1 MIIST
6 TTVLMSVSDHRKL
19 GHVETDQNIGNINA
33 PVPIPAVHQGPIENI
48 KVPGKEI
55 EKKEH
60 VENVNVA
67 NDPKVVVNEN
77 LKEKD
82 SVNLSENTSENWKI
96 MNMEKREHF
105 IKPGD
110 LPAKSEKIESSL
122 NDKESVNK
130 HLLRHKLSNDV
141 TEPTVKRDIL
151 NVLSDKKQNDTPE
164 EKHELPLNTVLLN
177 RVLGNSDHAKET
189 NINEKQILEKK
200 IADLQGSKNKQ
211 ENITNQ
217 VILGAVEDNA
227 KIKLDKN
234 IENKEVE
241 QEKKP
246 GREVLSQ

>member
-1 MIIST
+1 MVIST

-19 GHVETDQNIGNINA
+19 DHVETDQNIENINA
-33 PVPIPAVHQGPIENI
+33 PVRIPKVHQGPIENI
-48 KVPGKEI
+48 KIPGKEI
-55 EKKEH
+55 EKKES
-60 VENVNVA
+60 VENINVA
-67 NDPKVVVNEN
+67 NNAKVVVNEN

-82 SVNLSENTSENWKI
+82 SVKLSENISENWKI

-105 IKPGD
+105 INPGD

-130 HLLRHKLSNDV
+130 HLLRHKLSDDV

-164 EKHELPLNTVLLN
+164 EKHELPLN
-177 RVLGNSDHAKET
+177 RVLENSDHAKET
-189 NINEKQILEKK
+189 TFNEKQILEKK
-200 IADLQGSKNKQ
+200 VADLQGSKNKQ
-211 ENITNQ
+211 ENVTNQ
-217 VILGAVEDNA
+217 VILGAVKDNA
-227 KIKLDKN
+227 KIIFDKN
-234 IENKEVE
+234 IEVKEVE